1 MAMDGNIDSFQDATR
16 ATPQCSSDANKSS
29 TGPTWAE
36 QNSNDIKI
44 SNHGRMT
51 EPFATVTTSVSEAG
65 RAESMESGNSGFNT
79 ASFSGRDISGIHKSY
94 AKNGSIQVIDVDD
107 EDIRQVTCRSNAI
120 LNNC

>member
-1 MAMDGNIDSFQDATR
+1 MAF
-16 ATPQCSSDANKSS
+16 
-29 TGPTWAE
+29 
-36 QNSNDIKI
+36 
-44 SNHGRMT
+44 
-51 EPFATVTTSVSEAG
+51 VLVSEAV